1 MKTKILVIV
10 LLLNSFWSIG
20 QTKQVK
26 VEGILEPHV
35 NYQALSFPKIK
46 LEDKYIGLFA
56 KNGTFY
62 LRETEVGFYTGDDDY
77 SNESTSDYSLDAYD
91 PSEEDGDDWD
101 VSTLTFPSDDDDSF
115 TDDEWYSD
123 ESTVAFI
130 PSEGCLF
137 LFVNFTGYNKAPFE
151 AIYERYGI
159 DMIPNKHFYYS
170 FDYNNI
176 RYTLQADGKKED
188 SDIKNYSLS
197 FCKGDCQTKQVIFK
211 HELIQDAMIKLL
223 FIGDLDGDS
232 EPDIIL
238 NAADNYE
245 NRRIMLFLSSLKQ
258 GKELLHLAAEKFD
271 MFEFDY

>member
-20 QTKQVK
+20 QTKQAK
-26 VEGILEPHV
+26 VEGILEPLV
-35 NYQALSFPKIK
+35 KYQSSSVLDTELDIN
-46 LEDKYIGLFA
+46 YIGLYT

-62 LRETEVGFYTGDDDY
+62 LRETEVGFLRGDEEFSYDYPDSDDL
-77 SNESTSDYSLDAYD
+77 ELA
-91 PSEEDGDDWD
+91 
-101 VSTLTFPSDDDDSF
+101 FPSDDDSF

-197 FCKGDCQTKQVIFK
+197 FCKGDCQTTQVIFK